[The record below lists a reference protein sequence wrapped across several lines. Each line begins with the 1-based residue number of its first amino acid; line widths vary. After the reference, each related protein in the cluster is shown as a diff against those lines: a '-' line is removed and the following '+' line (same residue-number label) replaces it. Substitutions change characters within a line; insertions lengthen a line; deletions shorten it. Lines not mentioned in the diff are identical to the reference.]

1 MKNKSF
7 LRASLAG
14 LLLVVVVSS
23 GIATGAHPFTDVPDG
38 RFYSEA
44 VDWAFNNGIT
54 TGTSATTFEPDST
67 VTRGENITF
76 AKRYDDFVVQPALA
90 TLKDQVAALEG
101 QVAALENMGMSSV
114 QETGTADTIAVNSST
129 SVLIDELVIG
139 GSGTVDV
146 VLNAHVQIENAGSGQ
161 GRFEVTLRMTD
172 CGGAILG
179 FGAERTGISTS
190 AFVHSTIP
198 VTGFADDVAGGS
210 TIALCAEKFAP
221 VGARNSIVASDQHI
235 RALERTLKACP
246 SGPNSALKYDRRHSR
261 SRYRPCTL

>member
-90 TLKDQVAALEG
+90 ALE
-101 QVAALENMGMSSV
+101 AADYSHHWIWVNGGAGTTLAGSTGVSAVRTAAGSYTVTFPVDIRECAWSSA
-114 QETGTADTIAVNSST
+114 QRNAGGLFIFLYGD
-129 SVLIDELVIG
+129 IDMTHALTQG
-139 GSGTVDV
+139 GVFGGLPIFLFTVDPME
-146 VLNAHVQIENAGSGQ
+146 ID
-161 GRFEVTLRMTD
+161 VTVWD
-172 CGGAILG
+172 
-179 FGAERTGISTS
+179 ISD
-190 AFVHSTIP
+190 AAA
-198 VTGFADDVAGGS
+198 ADDDFQLDVV
-210 TIALCAEKFAP
+210 C
-221 VGARNSIVASDQHI
+221 
-235 RALERTLKACP
+235 
-246 SGPNSALKYDRRHSR
+246 
-261 SRYRPCTL
+261 